1 MFARFGAAAAVA
13 APAMKRSRTLRK
25 RREAGRVFDFTKW
38 GLVVQIA
45 GADRFPGNSAAVM
58 LRWACGLFPGELRF
72 RSQDR
77 PPVS

>member
-45 GADRFPGNSAAVM
+45 GADRFPGNGAAVM
-58 LRWACGLFPGELRF
+58 LR
-72 RSQDR
+72 
-77 PPVS
+77 

>member
-38 GLVVQIA
+38 GLVVQNC
-45 GADRFPGNSAAVM
+45 GSGSFSWQRRGGDVAV
-58 LRWACGLFPGELRF
+58 GLWTLSG
-72 RSQDR
+72 
-77 PPVS
+77 